1 MESLT
6 VDSEQNVIFQ
16 GKAIDKMLFCEN
28 RQGNTEWEIALNKK
42 IDIFE
47 GFGILIN
54 KKPGENKKSEVYKNF
69 TYKNLNGSG
78 DRDRTCDHGFWLKLQ
93 RTEKIIFL

>member
-54 KKPGENKKSEVYKNF
+54 KNPEKTKKQTLK
-69 TYKNLNGSG
+69 K
-78 DRDRTCDHGFWLKLQ
+78 TCPNY
-93 RTEKIIFL
+93 